1 MDAHGSSEETE
12 RALRV
17 IQAINFLDSDLFGFS
32 VDIFKVRILISA
44 GLSAIEEF
52 GYDPTFE
59 SLCFDF
65 RRVEDLKIDYR
76 KGWIAP
82 PYLEDGE
89 LGAIDLDH
97 FQFESIEVR
106 KSGKTIDSQ
115 RQNVSG
121 PSRDRYDIAFACRGG
136 AIAFKF
142 ADLRVSAFD
151 AEALDRGQAVLSLS
165 SPRA

>member
-1 MDAHGSSEETE
+1 MGAHGSSAETE

-17 IQAINFLDSDLFGFS
+17 LQVINFLESDLFGFS

-44 GLSAIEEF
+44 GSSAIGEF

-65 RRVEDLKIDYR
+65 GRVEDLKIDYR

-89 LGAIDLDH
+89 LAAIDLDH
-97 FQFESIEVR
+97 FQCESIEVK
-106 KSGKTIDSQ
+106 KSGKTIDSE

-136 AIAFKF
+136 MIAFRF
-142 ADLRVSAFD
+142 ADLRVSTFE
-151 AEALDRGQAVLSLS
+151 AEALDEGRTAAIQS
-165 SPRA
+165 SPKP

>member
-17 IQAINFLDSDLFGFS
+17 LQAINFLDSELFGFS

-44 GLSAIEEF
+44 GLSEIGEF

-65 RRVEDLKIDYR
+65 RRVEDLRIDYR

-89 LGAIDLDH
+89 LAAIDLDN
-97 FQFESIEVR
+97 FQFQSIELK
-106 KSGKTIDSQ
+106 KSGTTCDTE

-121 PSRDRYDIAFACRGG
+121 PFRDRYDVAFAFRGG
-136 AIAFKF
+136 VIAFKF
-142 ADLRVSAFD
+142 ADLRVSTFG
-151 AEALDRGQAVLSLS
+151 AEALDEGRMAAIES
-165 SPRA
+165 